1 MAGAVGND
9 ETTTRGSEV
18 SPRNINRDSLF
29 ALSLQTVDRKCQ
41 IESTASGSMHLA
53 VFFKRSHVIFIDA
66 TGVMKQAPN
75 QRALAVIHA
84 AAGKKAQ
91 QFIAF
96 IAAQVVIDALAFVH
110 DGNRCWASH

>member
-1 MAGAVGND
+1 M
-9 ETTTRGSEV
+9 
-18 SPRNINRDSLF
+18 F
-29 ALSLQTVDRKCQ
+29 ALSLQAIDCKRKIQ
-41 IESTASGSMHLA
+41 PAASGSMHLA

-66 TGVMKQAPN
+66 TGVMEQAPN

-110 DGNRCWASH
+110 HWN